1 MNRLAAF
8 ALHHTH
14 LVLFFAT
21 LLEQLGLPFPVA
33 PLLLGAGALARAGEM
48 SIPGALAI
56 YCLASAIAHQVWF
69 EAGRTR
75 GASVLR
81 FVCKI
86 SLEPDTCV
94 RRTQNLFARFGAK
107 LLLAAPFTPGLG
119 MVAPPLA
126 GLSGMTR
133 ARFLPIDLSGS
144 FIWSATLVAAGW
156 FLGPQLGVILNA
168 LQQIAG
174 SVGTGL
180 GLLLAGWLTWKLIKR
195 RRLFNELRIA
205 RITAQE
211 LLQEMETGKIF
222 IVDLRHDAE
231 VKGEGFTLPGALR
244 VTLEDIEERHV
255 EIPRD
260 RDVALFCS

>member
-8 ALHHTH
+8 ALHHAY
-14 LVLFFAT
+14 LVLFCAT

-33 PLLLGAGALARAGEM
+33 PLLLGAGALAHAGGM
-48 SIPGALAI
+48 SIPGALLV
-56 YCLASAIAHQVWF
+56 YCLASSLAHQVWF
-69 EAGRTR
+69 EAGRVR

-81 FVCKI
+81 FVCAI

-133 ARFLPIDLSGS
+133 ARFVPIDLSGS
-144 FIWSATLVAAGW
+144 ILWSVTLVAAGW
-156 FLGPQLGVILNA
+156 FLGPQLSLMLGV

-174 SVGTGL
+174 SIGTGL
-180 GLLLAGWLTWKLIKR
+180 GLLLAGWLAWKLIKR
-195 RRLFNELRIA
+195 RRLLSELRIA
-205 RITAQE
+205 RITPQE
-211 LLQEMETGKIF
+211 LRQELETGKVF
-222 IVDLRHDAE
+222 IVDLRHAAE

-244 VTLEDIEERHV
+244 VSLEDIEERHLQ
-255 EIPRD
+255 IPRD

>member
-1 MNRLAAF
+1 MGRFATF
-8 ALHHTH
+8 ALHHAY
-14 LVLFFAT
+14 LLLFGAT
-21 LLEQLGLPFPVA
+21 LVEQLGLPLPVA
-33 PLLLGAGALARAGEM
+33 PLLLGCGALARSGELSLGT
-48 SIPGALAI
+48 SILV
-56 YCLASAIAHQVWF
+56 YCLASSIAHMIWF
-69 EAGRTR
+69 EAGRVR

-94 RRTQNLFARFGAK
+94 RRTQNLFSRYGAK

-126 GLSGMTR
+126 GLAGMTR
-133 ARFLPIDLSGS
+133 AHFIPIDLTGS
-144 FIWSATLVAAGW
+144 IIWSVTLVTAGW
-156 FLGPQLGVILNA
+156 FLGPQLNVLLEA
-168 LQQIAG
+168 LERISG
-174 SVGTGL
+174 SIGTGL
-180 GLLLAGWLTWKLIKR
+180 AILFVLWLAWKLIKR

-205 RITAQE
+205 RITAQQLLKE
-211 LLQEMETGKIF
+211 LEEGKIF
-222 IVDLRHDAE
+222 VVDLRHEAE

-244 VTLEDIEERHV
+244 VTLEDIEARHV

>member
-8 ALHHTH
+8 ALHHPY
-14 LVLFFAT
+14 LVLFVAT
-21 LLEQLGLPFPVA
+21 LLEQLGLPLPVA
-33 PLLLGAGALARAGEM
+33 PLLLGAGALAHAGGM
-48 SIPGALAI
+48 SIGGALFV
-56 YCLASAIAHQVWF
+56 YCLASSLAHLVWF
-69 EAGRTR
+69 ETGRIR

-81 FVCKI
+81 LVCKI

-126 GLSGMTR
+126 GLSGMSR
-133 ARFLPIDLSGS
+133 ARFLPIDLAGS
-144 FIWSATLVAAGW
+144 VIWSATLVTAGW
-156 FLGPQLGVILNA
+156 FLGPQLSVMLGL

-174 SVGTGL
+174 SIGTGL
-180 GLLLAGWLTWKLIKR
+180 ALLFTGWLLWKVFKR

-205 RITAQE
+205 RISARE
-211 LLQEMETGKIF
+211 LRDELETGKIF
-222 IVDLRHDAE
+222 IVDLRHEAE

-244 VTLEDIEERHV
+244 MTLDEIEERHLQ
-255 EIPRD
+255 IPRD